1 LKTPRGTG
9 SIVSFLTR
17 SFPKNFLILYDL
29 LQWIKREVGGIKME
43 DIKVSHTVVVYYES
57 MKLKIK
63 PRYECRCRRGGKDI
77 FFHPFF
83 VFPLLKIVPMD
94 ILIKT

>member
-1 LKTPRGTG
+1 
-9 SIVSFLTR
+9 
-17 SFPKNFLILYDL
+17 
-29 LQWIKREVGGIKME
+29 ME

-63 PRYECRCRRGGKDI
+63 PRYECSGGGKDI
-77 FFHPFF
+77 FFSSFF
-83 VFPLLKIVPMD
+83 CFSSFENRPMD